1 MAFTKVPDCKLN
13 SRFQERFDVAIEI
26 SGNLQSE
33 EKNKLLEK
41 EILSNLPSP
50 QEEEQKRDPKERQNV
65 CTLKRRNH
73 IRRKKRV
80 SPPRCSPT
88 TSSST
93 SSLLGMHH
101 SQATA

>member
-65 CTLKRRNH
+65 CTRPQ
-73 IRRKKRV
+73 IF
-80 SPPRCSPT
+80 
-88 TSSST
+88 SSDT
-93 SSLLGMHH
+93 KLNFFWTLCNKFHPKV
-101 SQATA
+101 AIYRTALFLEVMK